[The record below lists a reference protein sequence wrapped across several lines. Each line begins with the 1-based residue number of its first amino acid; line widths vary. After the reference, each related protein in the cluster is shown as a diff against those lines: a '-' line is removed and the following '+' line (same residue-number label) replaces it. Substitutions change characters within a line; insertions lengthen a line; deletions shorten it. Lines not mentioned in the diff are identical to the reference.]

1 MNLDDPVEREL
12 AKDWDAYG
20 FLTPDEMIAARRSYG
35 GIRDDLNPL
44 LRGRRIQRQSSGGGG
59 GFFLGAILGYLV
71 GRDRHC

>member
-1 MNLDDPVEREL
+1 MNTDDPFERKL
-12 AKDWDAYG
+12 AEGWQDYG
-20 FLTPDEMIAARRSYG
+20 FLTPDQMIEARRSYG

-59 GFFLGAILGYLV
+59 FILGAIVGYLF